1 MIKYHALPNHLII
14 FGSDT
19 ITFALQIIKYSA
31 PHAFK

>member
-1 MIKYHALPNHLII
+1 MRYRMNHLII

-31 PHAFK
+31 PHALNHV